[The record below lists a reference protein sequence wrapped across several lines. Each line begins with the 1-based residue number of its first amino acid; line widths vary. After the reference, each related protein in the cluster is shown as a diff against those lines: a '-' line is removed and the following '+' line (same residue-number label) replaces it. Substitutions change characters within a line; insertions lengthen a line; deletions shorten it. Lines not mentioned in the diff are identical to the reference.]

1 MTQTKS
7 KSCNNF
13 DSFRIANIKNRIW
26 GRSSYRL
33 EFLRLGSKLFHLIA
47 PDGKREFLKTLCFI
61 LIRGIL
67 LSVLVA
73 YDALKFRKLSS
84 LKVYKLSFT
93 TQFIFILPEQI
104 CDGELSEVVVILVI
118 AGVRVTGV

>member
-1 MTQTKS
+1 M
-7 KSCNNF
+7 
-13 DSFRIANIKNRIW
+13 
-26 GRSSYRL
+26 
-33 EFLRLGSKLFHLIA
+33 
-47 PDGKREFLKTLCFI
+47 
-61 LIRGIL
+61 

-118 AGVRVTGV
+118 AGVRVNGV